1 MITIKNLR
9 IERQPPE
16 YFCKE
21 EIQGFFAQEMHT
33 AYRNAFMVFLHTC
46 MGFEELT
53 SLRFEDIDLT
63 RELIYVRLKDDFR
76 TKTYR
81 SIRAIPMNTVM
92 LSLFTNLLNYRDV
105 TDYPLCSVEGKK
117 LRERKL
123 YYECQKIGTKAKISG
138 KINLH
143 NSCYALL

>member
-63 RELIYVRLKDDFR
+63 IELIYVRPKDEDED
-76 TKTYR
+76 
-81 SIRAIPMNTVM
+81 
-92 LSLFTNLLNYRDV
+92 LSFNKSDSNEHRDAQLV
-105 TDYPLCSVEGKK
+105 
-117 LRERKL
+117 
-123 YYECQKIGTKAKISG
+123 YESFELQRC
-138 KINLH
+138 H
-143 NSCYALL
+143 